1 MKIVLCSV
9 PYSNPLSVKG
19 ETLMILNPI
28 ALGYLAAALKSN
40 KATENDEVVILE
52 KESLLHTL
60 KTLAKDIAREQ
71 PDVLGISTYIWNYQ
85 RVLTL
90 CALVKEDNPDILIV
104 LGGPQITYTAETT
117 LRENPS
123 VDIAVRGEGEVT
135 FCELIEKLKTGS
147 PLKSVKGISFRQN
160 GRIVH
165 TPERPPLQHLDTVP
179 SPYLG
184 GFMDLTLSER
194 LDMFTARGCPYK
206 CAYCVWHRFH
216 KKIGY
221 HSMERVLEELQF
233 AYNRGIKRVTFWD
246 SVFDSPKR
254 AQILCDYITKEGLDF
269 HMLLYQNPWTINP
282 EQLDMLKK
290 TGNFVVVIGVQ
301 SMHAE
306 ALRVSNRPSNTDQI
320 RKALEYLKESGLPSV
335 VDVILGLP
343 GETLETY
350 KKGIDY
356 ITEQGFALSTNVLH
370 LLPGS
375 ELFEQAHQ
383 YKIQCQPD
391 PPYLVYGTYTMSTQD
406 IIKGFKY
413 SFYAENRER
422 YRRIILGKEKPKKQ
436 LRRMCDPLFGR

>member
-1 MKIVLCSV
+1 MKIVLSSV

-28 ALGYLAAALKSN
+28 ALGYLAAAVKSN
-40 KATENDEVVILE
+40 KATENDDIVILE

-60 KTLAKDIAREQ
+60 KTLAKDIVREQ

-85 RVLTL
+85 RVLAL
-90 CALVKEDNPDILIV
+90 CELVKEENPDILIV

-117 LRENPS
+117 LQENLS

-135 FCELIEKLKTGS
+135 FCELLETLKTGS
-147 PLKSVKGISFRQN
+147 SLNSVRGISFRQN
-160 GRIVH
+160 GQVVH
-165 TPERPPLQHLDTVP
+165 TPERLPLQDLDGVP
-179 SPYLG
+179 SPYLS
-184 GFMDLTLSER
+184 GFIDLTLSER

-216 KKIGY
+216 KKIAY
-221 HSMERVLEELQF
+221 HSMERVLEELHF
-233 AYNRGIKRVTFWD
+233 AYTRGIKRVTFWD

-254 AQILCDYITKEGLDF
+254 ARILCDYIAKEGFDF

-282 EQLDMLKK
+282 EQLNMLEK

-301 SMHAE
+301 SLHAE
-306 ALRVSNRPSNTDQI
+306 ALRISNRPSDVDQI
-320 RKALEYLKESGLPSV
+320 KKALQYLRESGLPSV
-335 VDVILGLP
+335 VDIILGLP

-356 ITEQGFALSTNVLH
+356 ITSQGFALSTNVLH

-375 ELFEQAHQ
+375 ELFEHAQT
-383 YKIQCQPD
+383 YSIRCQPY
-391 PPYLVYGTYTMSTQD
+391 PPYLVYGTCTMSSQD
-406 IIKGFKY
+406 IVKGFKY
-413 SFYAENRER
+413 SFYVENREK
-422 YRRIILGKEKPKKQ
+422 YRRIILGKEKPRKH
-436 LRRMCDPLFGR
+436 LRRECDPLFGR